1 MTTRA
6 LVLGGGGLAG
16 IGWEIGVLA
25 GLASAGVDVRE
36 ADLLVGTSAG
46 SAVASQLG
54 RDASLEDV
62 YAEQLLPPDGEIAVE
77 FDIATIGMAFLAA
90 MEGGPTQ
97 QELLARV
104 GRMALD
110 ADTLHEADRLAV
122 IAERLRSHD
131 WPATRL
137 LVTAVEATTGVFRA
151 FSADDGVSLVQAVAA
166 SCAVPMVWPPV
177 TIGASRWMDGG
188 MRSSTNADLAAG
200 HDRVLVVA
208 PLTVPAGSPVGA
220 GLEDEVADLES
231 GGSQVVVVKG
241 DTEALRAFGSNP
253 LDPAT
258 RGPSARIG
266 YAHGVRVADQV
277 RTLWTP

>member
-16 IGWEIGVLA
+16 IGWEVGVLA
-25 GLASAGVDVRE
+25 GLASAGVDVRD

-54 RDASLEDV
+54 RETSLEEV
-62 YAEQLLPPDGEIAVE
+62 HAEQLLPPDGEIAVE
-77 FDIATIGMAFLAA
+77 FDLATIGAAFLAA
-90 MEGGPTQ
+90 MEGGPGQ
-97 QELLARV
+97 EELLARV
-104 GRMALD
+104 GRRALD
-110 ADTLHEADRLAV
+110 ADTLPEDDRLAV
-122 IAERLRSHD
+122 IAERLRTHD
-131 WPATRL
+131 WPTTRL
-137 LVTAVEATTGVFRA
+137 LVTAVEATTGAFRA
-151 FSADDGVSLVQAVAA
+151 FSAADGVPLVHAVAA

-177 TIGASRWMDGG
+177 TIGGRRWMDGG
-188 MRSSTNADLAAG
+188 MRSTTNADLAAG

-208 PLTVPAGSPVGA
+208 PLTVPPGSPVGA
-220 GLEDEVADLES
+220 GLEAEVAGLEAA
-231 GGSQVVVVKG
+231 GAQVMVVKG

-266 YAHGVRVADQV
+266 YAHGVRVADLV
-277 RTLWTP
+277 RALWHA

>member
-16 IGWEIGVLA
+16 IGWEVGVLA
-25 GLASAGVDVRE
+25 GLASAGVDVRD

-54 RDASLEDV
+54 RVASIDDV
-62 YAEQLLPPDGEIAVE
+62 YAEQLLPADEEVAVE
-77 FDIATIGMAFLAA
+77 FDMQRIGLAFLAA
-90 MEGGPTQ
+90 MEGGPGQ
-97 QELLARV
+97 QELLARI

-110 ADTLHEADRLAV
+110 AETLPEADRLAV
-122 IAERLRSHD
+122 IEARLPTRD
-131 WPATRL
+131 WPTTRL
-137 LVTAVEATTGVFRA
+137 LVTAVEATTGRFRA
-151 FSADDGVSLVQAVAA
+151 FCADDGVPLVAAVAA

-177 TIGASRWMDGG
+177 TVDGARWMDGG
-188 MRSSTNADLAAG
+188 MRSLTNADLAAG

-208 PLTVPAGSPVGA
+208 PLTAPRSSPVGA
-220 GLEDEVADLES
+220 GLADEVAGLRAA
-231 GGSQVVVVKG
+231 GAQVVVVKG

-258 RGPSARIG
+258 RSPSARIG
-266 YAHGVRVADQV
+266 YAHGVRVADEV
-277 RTLWTP
+277 RALWT